1 MLHKHANSEL
11 YAQSLFHSFL
21 LRDGVSLSFPE
32 HPSIVDMPWS
42 YSLSALLPCSRD
54 SGSASAGPAQDKN
67 FNTAL
72 IPKASDRSDKCC

>member
-11 YAQSLFHSFL
+11 YTQSLFHSFL
-21 LRDGVSLSFPE
+21 LWDRVSLSFPE
-32 HPSIVDMPWS
+32 HPSIAGMPWS

-54 SGSASAGPAQDKN
+54 SGSVSPGPAQDKN

-72 IPKASDRSDKCC
+72 IPKASGHSDKCW